1 MRKMIEALNRKY
13 QNATSYYDLVSNE
26 FGNFADDIYGVS
38 DSDSDIDLDSD
49 DDDGYYYNDS
59 DSDR

>member
-1 MRKMIEALNRKY
+1 MIEALNRKY